1 MSEPEEAREQRLRE
15 LAESKG
21 FNLQKW
27 GEGTPITSF
36 QYALIDQKTYWC
48 VLDRHQGL
56 DFVEAYLMNFAD

>member
-21 FNLQKW
+21 FNLRRW

-36 QYALIDQKTYWC
+36 QYALIDQKIYSC

-56 DFVEAYLMNFAD
+56 EFVETYLMNLAN